1 MSLLGALF
9 LALASV
15 AMIGHAS
22 GESVESSACEFSTF
36 LSLRADWDA
45 DDEPC
50 QKKLSFELW
59 TFMKAE
65 GSAQNPDAQYVRA
78 SCVEHAEIG
87 LVELIT
93 PKGYT
98 MSDSV
103 SAAPGSVVSETDHAS
118 SYQGAT
124 AITFEAFCEDESIE
138 RVTRVASVL
147 EAYPR
152 NKLGD
157 GRTRR
162 HLQSTISEAGQ
173 AHQVAELIDG
183 LKNLGCTRTTG
194 EDQKLCVMSDSFNY
208 LGDAATLKDLGD
220 LPEVEVV
227 KEIPEGYVGIDEG
240 SAMIELAYDIAPGA
254 TFKFSTAK
262 GGEQVLRI

>member
-1 MSLLGALF
+1 MPLLGALF
-9 LALASV
+9 LALTSGAV
-15 AMIGHAS
+15 IGRAS

-36 LSLRADWDA
+36 LSLRAEWDA

-59 TFMKAE
+59 SFMKAE
-65 GSAQNPDAQYVRA
+65 GSAQNPDAQRVRA
-78 SCVEHAEIG
+78 SCVEYEEMEIG

-124 AITFEAFCEDESIE
+124 AITFEAFCEDENIE

-152 NKLGD
+152 NKRG

-162 HLQSTISEAGQ
+162 HLQSTTSEAGQ

-194 EDQKLCVMSDSFNY
+194 EDQKLCVLSDSFN
-208 LGDAATLKDLGD
+208 
-220 LPEVEVV
+220 
-227 KEIPEGYVGIDEG
+227 
-240 SAMIELAYDIAPGA
+240 
-254 TFKFSTAK
+254 
-262 GGEQVLRI
+262 

>member
-1 MSLLGALF
+1 MSLLGALL
-9 LALASV
+9 LALASCAV
-15 AMIGHAS
+15 IGRAS
-22 GESVESSACEFSTF
+22 GESVENSACEISTF

-65 GSAQNPDAQYVRA
+65 GSAQNPDAQRVRDV
-78 SCVEHAEIG
+78 CVENEDIE

-124 AITFEAFCEDESIE
+124 AITFEAFCEDENIE

-152 NKLGD
+152 NKQG
-157 GRTRR
+157 GQTRR
-162 HLQSTISEAGQ
+162 HLQSTTSEAGQ

-183 LKNLGCTRTTG
+183 LENLGCTRTAG
-194 EDQKLCVMSDSFNY
+194 EDQKLCIMSDSFNY

-227 KEIPEGYVGIDEG
+227 KEIPFGVVGFDEG
-240 SAMIELAYDIAPGA
+240 SAMIELAYDIASGA

-262 GGEQVLRI
+262 GGEQVL

>member
-1 MSLLGALF
+1 MHTAKTHVVCYRSF
-9 LALASV
+9 
-15 AMIGHAS
+15 I
-22 GESVESSACEFSTF
+22 
-36 LSLRADWDA
+36 RADWDA

-65 GSAQNPDAQYVRA
+65 GSAHNPDAQRVRA
-78 SCVEHAEIG
+78 SCVEHEEIG

-124 AITFEAFCEDESIE
+124 AITFEAFCEDENIE
-138 RVTRVASVL
+138 RVTRVAPVV
-147 EAYPR
+147 EAYPF
-152 NKLGD
+152 NKHG
-157 GRTRR
+157 GQTRR
-162 HLQSTISEAGQ
+162 HLQSSTSQAGQ

-194 EDQKLCVMSDSFNY
+194 EDKKLCVLSDSFNY
-208 LGDAATLKDLGD
+208 LGKAATLKDSGD
-220 LPEVEVV
+220 LPEVEVI
-227 KEIPEGYVGIDEG
+227 K
-240 SAMIELAYDIAPGA
+240 
-254 TFKFSTAK
+254 
-262 GGEQVLRI
+262 

>member
-9 LALASV
+9 LALTSGAV
-15 AMIGHAS
+15 IGRAS

-36 LSLRADWDA
+36 LSLRAEWDA

-65 GSAQNPDAQYVRA
+65 GSAQNPDAQRVRA
-78 SCVEHAEIG
+78 SCVEHEEIG
-87 LVELIT
+87 VVELIT

-103 SAAPGSVVSETDHAS
+103 SAAPGSVVSETDNAS

-124 AITFEAFCEDESIE
+124 ATTFEAFCEDENIE

-152 NKLGD
+152 NKQG
-157 GRTRR
+157 GQTRR
-162 HLQSTISEAGQ
+162 HLQSTTSEAGQ

-194 EDQKLCVMSDSFNY
+194 EDQKLCVLSDSFNY
-208 LGDAATLKDLGD
+208 FGDAATLKDLGD

-227 KEIPEGYVGIDEG
+227 KEIPEGYEGVDEG
-240 SAMIELAYDIAPGA
+240 SAMIELAYDIASGA
-254 TFKFSTAK
+254 TFKFSTAY
-262 GGEQVLRI
+262 GGEQ